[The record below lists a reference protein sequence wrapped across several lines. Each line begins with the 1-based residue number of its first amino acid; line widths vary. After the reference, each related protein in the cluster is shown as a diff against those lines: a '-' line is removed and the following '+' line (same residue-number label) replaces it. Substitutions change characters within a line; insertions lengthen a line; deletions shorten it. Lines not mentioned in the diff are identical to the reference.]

1 MKTCNMLNLNAIL
14 EYKNAILGL
23 DSSIVCKTYEN
34 DLIFIIAIDDDKYEQ
49 FKKDIN
55 RIFFKLYSK
64 FELEKKIVCMPNKF
78 VSKWDTPIVLIDS
91 KSNLEKEIVCVDNRF
106 ISGHDMVFDRFDL
119 QVNLDEDTNHASP
132 EIYSLFNK
140 EFIDIRGS
148 IYNIQDR
155 NEYKIN
161 SQGGKNGCA
170 A

>member
-1 MKTCNMLNLNAIL
+1 MKTCDMLNLNAIL

-91 KSNLEKEIVCVDNRF
+91 KFELEKEIVYKGNKFTLGYDVT
-106 ISGHDMVFDRFDL
+106 FDRFDS
-119 QVNLDEDTNHASP
+119 QVNLDKDTNQASL
-132 EIYSLFNK
+132 EFHSLFNK
-140 EFIDIRGS
+140 ENTDIRS
-148 IYNIQDR
+148 NIYNVQDR

-161 SQGGKNGCA
+161 SQGVKNECA

>member
-1 MKTCNMLNLNAIL
+1 MKTNNMLNLNAIL
-14 EYKNAILGL
+14 EYEDAILRL

-55 RIFFKLYSK
+55 HIFYKLYSK

-91 KSNLEKEIVCVDNRF
+91 KINVEVMAHCHCHKYNLNQTK
-106 ISGHDMVFDRFDL
+106 G
-119 QVNLDEDTNHASP
+119 AP
-132 EIYSLFNK
+132 
-140 EFIDIRGS
+140 
-148 IYNIQDR
+148 
-155 NEYKIN
+155 
-161 SQGGKNGCA
+161 NGCA